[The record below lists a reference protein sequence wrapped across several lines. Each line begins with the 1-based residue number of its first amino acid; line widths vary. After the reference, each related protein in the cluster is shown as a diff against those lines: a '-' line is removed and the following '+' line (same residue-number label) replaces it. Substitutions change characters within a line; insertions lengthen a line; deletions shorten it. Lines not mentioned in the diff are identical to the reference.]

1 MERDRKYLFD
11 IDTALV
17 AKRMVVRRFRENEGG
32 KLHQLIQDNYT
43 MIHDVLP
50 ETVAACA
57 TKESSESFVRSK
69 IADWLLDKG
78 YCFGIWETRSAEL
91 IGFIDV
97 FEINWR
103 IPKGELT
110 FFIDL
115 QHKEKG
121 LMTEALREVIEFCFD
136 QLLLEKLSFK
146 TAMDNY
152 AAQRLAR
159 KCGFIREGD
168 LRNEFRN
175 KSGALIDAMLFGLPK
190 LD

>member
-1 MERDRKYLFD
+1 MERDKAYLFD
-11 IDTALV
+11 VDTALL
-17 AKRMVVRRFRENEGG
+17 AKRVVVRRFREKEGA

-43 MIHDVLP
+43 MIHDILP
-50 ETVAACA
+50 LTVNECA
-57 TKESSESFVRSK
+57 SLESAEFYVRKK
-69 IADWLLDKG
+69 IAKWLLDEQ
-78 YCFGIWETRSAEL
+78 YCFGIWESGSAEL
-91 IGFIDV
+91 IGFI
-97 FEINWR
+97 EIFDIEWR
-103 IPKGELT
+103 IPKGEIS
-110 FFIDL
+110 FFID
-115 QHKEKG
+115 QKFKSKG
-121 LMTEALREVIEFCFD
+121 IMTEALREIVEFSFD
-136 QLLLEKLSFK
+136 QLLLEKLSFR